1 MEKGYQ
7 ALEVRGCEMKDISA
21 SITVFI
27 FIVAFIIS
35 ILFADTKVT
44 YENGTSENML
54 FIEAISLIIKE

>member
-1 MEKGYQ
+1 ME
-7 ALEVRGCEMKDISA
+7 EDISA

-27 FIVAFIIS
+27 CIVAFIVS

-54 FIEAISLIIKE
+54 FIEAILLIMED